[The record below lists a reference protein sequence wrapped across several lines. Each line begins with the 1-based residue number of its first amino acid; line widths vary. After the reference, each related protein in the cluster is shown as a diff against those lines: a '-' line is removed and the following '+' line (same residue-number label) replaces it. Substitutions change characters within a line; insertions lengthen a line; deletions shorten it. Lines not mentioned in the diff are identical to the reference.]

1 MWQVFLYGNPEKLF
15 SDAVK
20 VKPGSVG
27 DPRMLEMR
35 EPGMSARKLHIG
47 SGTSLRERNVL
58 QPTNLTWSDRIW
70 SFPCWVLILFLTSIS
85 SL

>member
-1 MWQVFLYGNPEKLF
+1 MWQVFLYGDPERSF

-20 VKPGSVG
+20 VEPGSVG
-27 DPRMLEMR
+27 DPRMLEMW

-58 QPTNLTWSDRIW
+58 
-70 SFPCWVLILFLTSIS
+70 
-85 SL
+85 